1 MYTWPPYVHRWR
13 RSPFWRWRR
22 AKRLRASKRP
32 AARDGGFLATRL
44 HTATGPHRV
53 KLACESM
60 LAPMEASRQKQ
71 LSLLLL
77 LPPPLLPP
85 PMLLPP
91 SCRRRRRSAPCVEAE
106 IQMTCGKAHRFPC
119 FSKASHTHKHST
131 AQAST
136 TYKVRTYILA
146 HSTQQRLVYED
157 FVVIYERT
165 TSPLQASLDLLDL
178 ATLSSSYLV
187 CATYFYIVG
196 RLLPTTITMYVCTT
210 MYYYMLESNRS
221 MYYHVAVIAA
231 VKRQASPRAKLY
243 MYIHFLI
250 VQLLAA
256 SLTASKNTTASGSPL
271 ASSCYRGCF
280 LSGGLALQ
288 LLL

>member
-1 MYTWPPYVHRWR
+1 MYTWPSYVHRWR

-32 AARDGGFLATRL
+32 AARDGGGFLATRL

-77 LPPPLLPP
+77 LPS

-119 FSKASHTHKHST
+119 FSKASHTRTQAQYCTSKH
-131 AQAST
+131 
-136 TYKVRTYILA
+136 YILRTYILA
-146 HSTQQRLVYED
+146 HSTQQRRVYED

-178 ATLSSSYLV
+178 AT
-187 CATYFYIVG
+187 
-196 RLLPTTITMYVCTT
+196 R
-210 MYYYMLESNRS
+210 
-221 MYYHVAVIAA
+221 
-231 VKRQASPRAKLY
+231 
-243 MYIHFLI
+243 FL
-250 VQLLAA
+250 
-256 SLTASKNTTASGSPL
+256 
-271 ASSCYRGCF
+271 
-280 LSGGLALQ
+280 
-288 LLL
+288 

>member
-22 AKRLRASKRP
+22 AKGLRASKRP
-32 AARDGGFLATRL
+32 AARDGGGFLATRL

-77 LPPPLLPP
+77 LPPPSMLLP
-85 PMLLPP
+85 PP
-91 SCRRRRRSAPCVEAE
+91 SCRRRRHSAPCVEAE

-136 TYKVRTYILA
+136 TYYVHTYLL
-146 HSTQQRLVYED
+146 TRLNND
-157 FVVIYERT
+157 
-165 TSPLQASLDLLDL
+165 
-178 ATLSSSYLV
+178 
-187 CATYFYIVG
+187 
-196 RLLPTTITMYVCTT
+196 
-210 MYYYMLESNRS
+210 
-221 MYYHVAVIAA
+221 
-231 VKRQASPRAKLY
+231 
-243 MYIHFLI
+243 
-250 VQLLAA
+250 
-256 SLTASKNTTASGSPL
+256 
-271 ASSCYRGCF
+271 
-280 LSGGLALQ
+280 
-288 LLL
+288 